1 MVGRILNQ
9 AHHFRDDLE
18 KHSLEAPLK
27 DVIAA
32 SVELQSSSKHRLC
45 QVTSAGCSESLAA
58 FENGSLLKRE
68 IQFTLAC
75 ELWDTTTSYLFGF
88 TDTCRC
94 GQSQI
99 HTSVLSECQQL
110 HLEIHTVPPSSQDQA
125 VVIRVKISAACSTSP
140 DQTFS
145 SSALALGFA

>member
-9 AHHFRDDLE
+9 ACHFRDDLE
-18 KHSLEAPLK
+18 KHNLEAPLK
-27 DVIAA
+27 DVITA
-32 SVELQSSSKHRLC
+32 SVGLQSSSKDTLC
-45 QVTSAGCSESLAA
+45 RVTSARCSESLAA
-58 FENGSLLKRE
+58 FKKGSLLKRE

-75 ELWDTTTSYLFGF
+75 ELGDRTTSYFFGF

-94 GQSQI
+94 RQSQI
-99 HTSVLSECQQL
+99 HTPVLSECQQL
-110 HLEIHTVPPSSQDQA
+110 HAGIHTAPPSSQDQA

-140 DQTFS
+140 DQTFC